1 MSIPKLT
8 PFFLPLPAE
17 IGAFLAGGAFFVGV
31 AIFFPEVTAFGAEVV
46 LGFFG
51 FNSSGDTSLPP
62 FLFFNSS
69 GWMLGRTPPEAIVT
83 PFSSWQEKWNCI
95 SHYTHVMPPKMN
107 LNLIYSIQQCTL

>member
-1 MSIPKLT
+1 M
-8 PFFLPLPAE
+8 PLPAE

-31 AIFFPEVTAFGAEVV
+31 AIFLPEVTAFGAEEV

-51 FNSSGDTSLPP
+51 FNSSGDTSFPP

-83 PFSSWQEKWNCI
+83 PFSNLWEKWNYISCYIHASCI
-95 SHYTHVMPPKMN
+95 CRAKSQN
-107 LNLIYSIQQCTL
+107 EFQL